1 MCIIPNKSPPIPIW
15 KLIIYDPV
23 LDLKGD
29 IEVDPFQVGKYESGL
44 YL

>member
-1 MCIIPNKSPPIPIW
+1 MCIIPNKSPPILIW

-29 IEVDPFQVGKYESGL
+29 IEVDPFQAGKYESGL